1 MQDLGKPSGRA
12 WRPRDWDANRRKA
25 WAKDRHRALGC
36 PVGQEG
42 KLGLIAKAGFGVGN
56 VGHGFGSKWGRKG
69 EPRLPSSCC
78 YSVKPIVQARG
89 AFSSLAYRIMPAREV
104 EDSVKARES

>member
-1 MQDLGKPSGRA
+1 MASPLLGVVMQDLGKPSGRA

-42 KLGLIAKAGFGVGN
+42 KLGLIAKASFGVGN
-56 VGHGFGSKWGRKG
+56 VGHRFGSKWGRKG
-69 EPRLPSSCC
+69 EPWLPC
-78 YSVKPIVQARG
+78 IL
-89 AFSSLAYRIMPAREV
+89 AFKWLCLLPF
-104 EDSVKARES
+104 